1 MCYMFCL
8 FYSSPIVIRQWWIGI
23 LSRKLMQMKNRDW
36 VTIDVD
42 KLYFK
47 PRYLKCSLYEQL
59 T

>member
-1 MCYMFCL
+1 
-8 FYSSPIVIRQWWIGI
+8 
-23 LSRKLMQMKNRDW
+23 MQMKNRDW